1 MLVNL
6 IEVKISE
13 KEALKSLLK
22 KVPLLSKVIQF
33 NNSIKDLKLKY
44 VEYKI
49 LKYKI
54 NKIENDILK
63 SEYRII
69 LLNTYTGHAKV
80 IDDVPSTVKRY
91 IAKDCVEKSKINDC
105 ILKSNV
111 IEEIEKKYRKYD
123 NEKLILSDVYSIY
136 KAYWTCNYNG
146 KNIFLDA

>member
-69 LLNTYTGHAKV
+69 LLNTYTCPF
-80 IDDVPSTVKRY
+80 ITS
-91 IAKDCVEKSKINDC
+91 S
-105 ILKSNV
+105 
-111 IEEIEKKYRKYD
+111 IE
-123 NEKLILSDVYSIY
+123 
-136 KAYWTCNYNG
+136 A
-146 KNIFLDA
+146 